1 MPPHPPS
8 ARGGGAER
16 MLGERRGRSVSY
28 LRRWAREE
36 GQREVKSKQTNH
48 VRGRR
53 ALRNR
58 RLGGEQS
65 TAGGVRRGAEDV
77 PGAGGS
83 PGTGRELPRGADGR
97 TGGSA
102 LNFLSG
108 DGVKKAA
115 CAGG

>member
-8 ARGGGAER
+8 PRGGGAER

-53 ALRNR
+53 SLRNHQLR
-58 RLGGEQS
+58 GEQCM
-65 TAGGVRRGAEDV
+65 ARGIRRGAEDV

-83 PGTGRELPRGADGR
+83 PGTGRDLPRGADGW
-97 TGGSA
+97 TGGLGSE
-102 LNFLSG
+102 FPFWRRS
-108 DGVKKAA
+108 
-115 CAGG
+115 